1 MNAVEFKNH
10 GKALIDFLSDYI
22 ENIETRNVLP
32 SVEPGFLS
40 EFVPNEC
47 SEEPEPFED
56 IIKDFESHFLDGI
69 THEHHPH
76 YNAYFSSGL
85 SYPGTLGELACAG
98 LSVAVFNWINCPAG
112 TELENIVLDWYAKAM
127 GLPEAFISTSSIGG
141 GVLQNSASE
150 CILISMIAARSKAIK
165 DLKGSSKVH
174 ESSFVH
180 NLIAYGSK
188 HANCALE
195 KAAKLALTQIRMI
208 DVDDK
213 GQIRV
218 DLLREAI
225 LNDIKSGLTPYF
237 VMATLGTTGTTAF
250 DDVYEIGKLCETIP
264 SIWFHIDGAYGLNAF
279 ILPELRRYGKGMEM
293 ADSVN
298 VNACK
303 MLLVNFDSSAM
314 WVKNLKHLDSALG
327 IKPVY
332 LTHEHEN
339 ANGVL
344 DYRNYGISL
353 GRRLRALKLWFVF
366 RNYGLKGLRMHVRN
380 IFSLAKKFESIVRT
394 DNRFEVVNEVNLGL
408 VNFRLRYLS
417 YSFYIK

>member
-1 MNAVEFKNH
+1 MNAVEFKQH
-10 GKALIDFLSDYI
+10 GRALLDFLSDYI
-22 ENIETRNVLP
+22 ENIESRNVLP

-47 SEEPEPFED
+47 PEEPEPFD
-56 IIKDFESHFLDGI
+56 HIMKDFESHFMNGI

-127 GLPEAFISTSSIGG
+127 GFPEEFISSSSVGG

-150 CILISMIAARSKAIK
+150 CILISMITARSKSLIQ
-165 DLKGSSKVH
+165 LKGSSEVH
-174 ESSFVH
+174 ESSLLP
-180 NLIAYGSK
+180 NLVAYGSK

-195 KAAKLALTQIRMI
+195 KAAKVALTKLRLI
-208 DVDDK
+208 DVDDHGK
-213 GQIRV
+213 MRV
-218 DLLREAI
+218 DLLKAAI
-225 LNDIKSGLTPYF
+225 INDLNAGLTPFY

-250 DDVYEIGKLCETIP
+250 DDIYEIGQFCKNIP
-264 SIWFHIDGAYGLNAF
+264 NIWFHIDGAYGLNAF
-279 ILPELRRYGKGMEM
+279 ILPELRKFGRGLEA
-293 ADSVN
+293 ADSLN

-314 WVKNLKHLDSALG
+314 WMKNLQHLDNAMG
-327 IKPVY
+327 IKPLY
-332 LTHEHEN
+332 LTHKHQN
-339 ANGVL
+339 TNGVV

-366 RNYGLKGLRMHVRN
+366 RNYGLKGLRSHVRN
-380 IFSLAKKFESIVRT
+380 LFKLAKQFEGFVRN

-408 VNFRLRYLS
+408 VNFRLRYVD
-417 YSFYIK
+417 